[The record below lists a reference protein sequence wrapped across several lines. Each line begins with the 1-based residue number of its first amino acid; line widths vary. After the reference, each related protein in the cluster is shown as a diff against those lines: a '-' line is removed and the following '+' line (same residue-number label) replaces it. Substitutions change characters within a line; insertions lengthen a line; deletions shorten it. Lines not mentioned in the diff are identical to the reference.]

1 MEEQVV
7 AKPSAQRR
15 RWILGSA
22 MALLGLLF
30 AVYLVVFQV
39 NRFVLEIMLNG
50 NSECVLEY
58 GSQYQEPGVQLKLRG
73 TLFLQEGMVPEDAAL
88 TTEGSVDTGKLG
100 TYTLTYTGRYRGM
113 ETTVQRTVRVIDTQA
128 PVITLVSEDKEITE
142 EDMPY
147 EEEGFKAVDN
157 YDGDIT
163 HMVQRQECYGMIV
176 YTVTDSSG
184 NQTQVEREIPFY
196 DPIPPTIIFQGEM
209 YHAITTGMP
218 WEDPG
223 IIAVD
228 NVAGDLTDRVSVEGD
243 VDCFRPG
250 TYLINYTV
258 FDTHENRT
266 TATRLVEVL
275 AQPRPKIQMP
285 QGKVIYLTFDD
296 GPGPYTEQLLAV
308 LAKYDVKATFFVT
321 NTDYNHVMKQIVDQG
336 HSIGI
341 HSVTHNYN
349 QIYSSPEAY
358 FADLHNMQ
366 EIIYRNTGVR
376 TTLMRFPGG
385 GSNLVSRKSHP
396 GIMSLLTQAVQDAG
410 YQYFDW
416 NVDSEDAGG
425 ATTARKVCQNV
436 IAGVQSNRISVVLQH
451 DIHPYSV
458 EAVEDIVKWGL
469 DNGYTFLALES
480 TSPNFHH
487 PVYN

>member
-1 MEEQVV
+1 MEEKVIK
-7 AKPSAQRR
+7 KPNSGK
-15 RWILGSA
+15 WKW
-22 MALLGLLF
+22 LLGGALVLLG
-30 AVYLVVFQV
+30 AVYLVLFQV
-39 NRFVLEIMLNG
+39 NRFSLELLING
-50 NSECVLEY
+50 PSEVVMEY
-58 GSQYQEPGVQLKLRG
+58 GAEYQEPGVRLNLKGSVFFR
-73 TLFLQEGMVPEDAAL
+73 EGMEPEGAELA
-88 TTEGSVDTGKLG
+88 TEGSVDTGKLG
-100 TYTLTYTGRYRGM
+100 TYVLTYSGSYKGLQAAA
-113 ETTVQRTVRVIDTQA
+113 QRTVRIVDTQA
-128 PVITLVSEDKEITE
+128 PVITLVSGTGDLSE
-142 EDMPY
+142 EDVPY
-147 EEEGFKAVDN
+147 QEEGYTAVDN
-157 YDGDIT
+157 HDGDIT
-163 HMVQRQECYGMIV
+163 HLVERQECYGMIV
-176 YTVTDSSG
+176 YTVADASG
-184 NQTQVEREIPFY
+184 NLSRVERKVPYY

-209 YHAITTGMP
+209 YHAIPTGTL

-223 IIAVD
+223 VIAVD
-228 NVAGDLTDRVSVEGD
+228 NVAGDLTDQVTIEGE
-243 VDCFRPG
+243 VDSFHPG

-258 FDTHENRT
+258 QDTHENRT
-266 TATRLVEVL
+266 TATRLVEVI
-275 AQPRPKIQMP
+275 AQPRPAVQMP

-321 NTDYNHVMKQIVDQG
+321 NTEYNHVMKQIVEQG

-349 QIYSSPEAY
+349 QIYSGPEAY
-358 FADLHNMQ
+358 FADLHKMQ
-366 EIIYRNTGVR
+366 EIIYRNTGVQ

-385 GSNLVSRKSHP
+385 GSNLVSKRTYP

-425 ATTARKVCQNV
+425 AQTAKKVYQNV
-436 IAGVQSNRISVVLQH
+436 ITGVQSNRVSVVLQH

-458 EAVEDIVKWGL
+458 EAVEKIVKWGL
-469 DNGYTFLALES
+469 DNGYTFLPLVN